1 MIIVGTFQPSI
12 EIERA
17 LSEIEELGILP
28 EEMMV
33 LYMNEFP
40 PKSNKKKDSAD
51 LHVSSFEIGIA
62 FATGLA
68 VIGASVGFKL
78 VVGPIFSGI
87 LAAIIGFFS
96 GYCLYYLFHRKK
108 KNRMHPSMPEI
119 IVLIQSSKEDAP
131 IIKEILWRHKAQSVG
146 MRKRM

>member
-33 LYMNEFP
+33 LYMDEFP

-96 GYCLYYLFHRKK
+96 GYCLYLFQRKK
-108 KNRMHPSMPEI
+108 KNKMHPSMPEI

-131 IIKEILWRHKAQSVG
+131 IIKEILWRNKAQSVG

>member
-33 LYMNEFP
+33 LYMDEFP

-108 KNRMHPSMPEI
+108 KI
-119 IVLIQSSKEDAP
+119 GCIQACQKLLYLS
-131 IIKEILWRHKAQSVG
+131 KAQ
-146 MRKRM
+146 KRMPQPLKKYYGGIRHRVLA